1 MAPMPQTA
9 SLYLVPCSLSEQGTH
24 TIPAYVSELL
34 QDIRHFYVENLRSAR
49 RFLRTLDPSY
59 DIDSRH
65 FYELP
70 AHGDPD
76 TGTLLG
82 LLGEGLPVAV
92 LSEAGYPC
100 VADPGSLLV
109 LAAHRIGARI
119 QPLVG
124 PSSLL
129 LALSASGLNGQKFRF
144 HGYLPIQQALRL
156 QALRGMELDILQK
169 AETQIFI
176 EAPYRNQALA
186 VDILKQGH
194 PDWLLCIARDLSGSR
209 EWIRT
214 RTLADWKL
222 EELPELHKIPA
233 IFLLGKSAAYRP

>member
-1 MAPMPQTA
+1 MSPIPQTA
-9 SLYLVPCSLSEQGTH
+9 CLYLVPSSLSEEGAR

-34 QDIRHFYVENLRSAR
+34 LGIRHFYVENLRSAR
-49 RFLRTLDPSY
+49 RFLRSLDPSY

-70 AHGDPD
+70 VHGDPD
-76 TGTLLG
+76 TGILLR

-100 VADPGSLLV
+100 VADPGSVLV

-129 LALSASGLNGQKFRF
+129 LALSASGLNGQQFRF
-144 HGYLPIQQALRL
+144 HGYLPIQPAQRL
-156 QALRGMELDILQK
+156 QALRDMERDIQQK

-176 EAPYRNQALA
+176 EAPYRNRGLA
-186 VDILKQGH
+186 EDILRHGH

-214 RTLADWKL
+214 RALADWKS
-222 EELPELHKIPA
+222 EDLPELHKIPA
-233 IFLLGKSAAYRP
+233 IFLLGRAAAYRP

>member
-1 MAPMPQTA
+1 MTPIPQTA
-9 SLYLVPCSLSEQGTH
+9 CLYLVPSSLSENAAH
-24 TIPAYVSELL
+24 TIPVYVRELL
-34 QDIRHFYVENLRSAR
+34 RDIRHFYVENLRSAR
-49 RFLRTLDPSY
+49 RFLRTLDPSF

-70 AHGDPD
+70 VHGDPD
-76 TGTLLG
+76 TGTLMG
-82 LLGEGLPVAV
+82 LLREGLPVAV

-100 VADPGSLLV
+100 VADPGSVLV

-124 PSSLL
+124 PSALL
-129 LALSASGLNGQKFRF
+129 LALSASGLNGQQFRF
-144 HGYLPIQQALRL
+144 HGYLPIHQVQRL
-156 QALRGMELDILQK
+156 QALRDMERDILQK

-176 EAPYRNQALA
+176 EAPYRNRVL
-186 VDILKQGH
+186 VEDILKYGH
-194 PDWLLCIARDLSGSR
+194 SDWLLCIARDLSGAL

-214 RTLADWKL
+214 RSLGDWKP

-233 IFLLGKSAAYRP
+233 IFLLGRSAAYRP